1 MQKMPSAQPE
11 GLSPPP
17 LRAVGHGTETRPAT
31 MQLGL
36 LLCLML
42 LSPQAA
48 TFRRHRSR
56 EVKKRV
62 KESPLVATVS
72 PCSRDFTFDLYRA
85 LAAAAPDQN
94 IFFSPLSISITLAVL
109 SLGAQANTK
118 AQILEGLGLTQQGRP
133 AEELH
138 EAFQQLLCELGQPR
152 EDMQLSLGNALFVGL
167 TVPIRE
173 AFLSAMRTLYLADT
187 FPTNFGD
194 PAGAQRQI
202 NDYVAKETKGKIV
215 DLVKDLD
222 STEIMVM
229 VNYIFFKA
237 KWKKGFDHKNT
248 REEDFYVT
256 PEMVVRV
263 PMMVSENRYHYLL
276 DGNLSCKVVGLPYQG
291 NASALL
297 ILPSEDGMAQVESG
311 LNENLLRKWL
321 KLLTKRQLELYLP
334 KFSIEGSYQ
343 LHKVLPKLGIRDV
356 FTSHADLTGITNHSN
371 IHVSQVTHKAMMTLD
386 EQGLEAAAT
395 TSIRLTPKGSPNLDP
410 TAPPGT
416 EFNRPFLGKR
426 KWLVMPQWHYPK
438 SKTHRRKYDVF
449 DYVEFQYSTQQSSK
463 YYSRWKD
470 LLEYSFL
477 WGWKGN
483 QHGECEL
490 TQEPQI
496 SSQGPEWPTGSPG
509 ISPSGSKMAASVP
522 HLTASGEE
530 RSSLPLSAEHPS
542 GQRWQ
547 EKPKRNAKKD
557 MIPAFQEV
565 EETLKRTVVLVED
578 LKLHLPHLQF
588 QGKDHVSCQT
598 KAWKLGNLN
607 FSDGAAG
614 VCAL

>member
-1 MQKMPSAQPE
+1 MSHPPQERRVLALWPVPGSPLPLPHQQMPW
-11 GLSPPP
+11 SPSLCPQAPVPISPSGPASLVHHLAWMLRGGWVVTALLCRSCPLPAPLPSELTLWRSP
-17 LRAVGHGTETRPAT
+17 LRLSHSPCRTRPAT

-42 LSPQAA
+42 LSPQVA

-72 PCSRDFTFDLYRA
+72 PCSRDFTFGLYRA

-229 VNYIFFKA
+229 VNYIFFKG
-237 KWKKGFDHKNT
+237 KTLGL
-248 REEDFYVT
+248 E
-256 PEMVVRV
+256 PEL
-263 PMMVSENRYHYLL
+263 SLIFQLL
-276 DGNLSCKVVGLPYQG
+276 
-291 NASALL
+291 
-297 ILPSEDGMAQVESG
+297 
-311 LNENLLRKWL
+311 
-321 KLLTKRQLELYLP
+321 LP
-334 KFSIEGSYQ
+334 K
-343 LHKVLPKLGIRDV
+343 
-356 FTSHADLTGITNHSN
+356 
-371 IHVSQVTHKAMMTLD
+371 
-386 EQGLEAAAT
+386 
-395 TSIRLTPKGSPNLDP
+395 
-410 TAPPGT
+410 
-416 EFNRPFLGKR
+416 
-426 KWLVMPQWHYPK
+426 
-438 SKTHRRKYDVF
+438 
-449 DYVEFQYSTQQSSK
+449 
-463 YYSRWKD
+463 
-470 LLEYSFL
+470 
-477 WGWKGN
+477 
-483 QHGECEL
+483 
-490 TQEPQI
+490 
-496 SSQGPEWPTGSPG
+496 
-509 ISPSGSKMAASVP
+509 
-522 HLTASGEE
+522 
-530 RSSLPLSAEHPS
+530 EHP
-542 GQRWQ
+542 
-547 EKPKRNAKKD
+547 
-557 MIPAFQEV
+557 IP
-565 EETLKRTVVLVED
+565 THLKEWEYV
-578 LKLHLPHLQF
+578 
-588 QGKDHVSCQT
+588 
-598 KAWKLGNLN
+598 
-607 FSDGAAG
+607 
-614 VCAL
+614 

>member
-1 MQKMPSAQPE
+1 MLAPVQPALCPLPS
-11 GLSPPP
+11 LRNRSPPP
-17 LRAVGHGTETRPAT
+17 LRAVSHGTEARPAT

-42 LSPQAA
+42 LSPQVA
-48 TFRRHRSR
+48 TFRRHHSQ

-72 PCSRDFTFDLYRA
+72 PCSKDFTFDLYRA

-118 AQILEGLGLTQQGRP
+118 AQILEGLGLTQQGCP
-133 AEELH
+133 EEEPH
-138 EAFQQLLCELGQPR
+138 EAFQQLLRELGQPR

-237 KWKKGFDHKNT
+237 KWKKGFDQKST

-256 PEMVVRV
+256 PETVVRV

-276 DGNLSCKVVGLPYQG
+276 DRNLSCKVVGLPYQG

-371 IHVSQVTHKAMMTLD
+371 IHVSQMVHKAVVEVNEAGTKA
-386 EQGLEAAAT
+386 AAAT
-395 TSIRLTPKGSPNLDP
+395 GIIFTFRSARIGPQKVM
-410 TAPPGT
+410 
-416 EFNRPFLGKR
+416 FNRPFL
-426 KWLVMPQWHYPK
+426 
-438 SKTHRRKYDVF
+438 
-449 DYVEFQYSTQQSSK
+449 
-463 YYSRWKD
+463 
-470 LLEYSFL
+470 
-477 WGWKGN
+477 
-483 QHGECEL
+483 
-490 TQEPQI
+490 
-496 SSQGPEWPTGSPG
+496 
-509 ISPSGSKMAASVP
+509 MAIV
-522 HLTASGEE
+522 E
-530 RSSLPLSAEHPS
+530 RSRDILFL
-542 GQRWQ
+542 
-547 EKPKRNAKKD
+547 
-557 MIPAFQEV
+557 
-565 EETLKRTVVLVED
+565 
-578 LKLHLPHLQF
+578 
-588 QGKDHVSCQT
+588 GKVTCP
-598 KAWKLGNLN
+598 
-607 FSDGAAG
+607 
-614 VCAL
+614 